1 MSKNLTPRYIVIGLV
16 LAWALMTLWPSVKY
30 QMLSPSDIE
39 EMREMGT
46 LESLE
51 NDIIKQGLDL
61 KGGIY
66 IVLEVDLPTLVST
79 LAINKDSKF
88 EKTLSDVRKSLA
100 ENTQQDFFTVFAN
113 SVSTNGLRLPRY
125 YDVDYGAK
133 PDDIL
138 ASLNEQADDAIN
150 RVLEILQ
157 NRVDQ
162 FGVSEP
168 TIQKQGNRRIIVE
181 LAGIQDS
188 DRARS
193 LLQSTA
199 QLEFCLVKSPEVT
212 NDILSQIDNLV
223 QDNEQLESLVATIN
237 EDYESA
243 DSDELGVSDDKTVS
257 ISELFGDDAE
267 ISKDTSDTSVVV
279 DQNIFQER
287 PFSSLLRALGNDIA
301 VPEKNLYA
309 VKKIINRQEILDK
322 LALGNGQFLFA
333 PSAESFSTNDGI
345 DEKLVNMYYL
355 EKDADLT
362 GGVIE
367 EANATIGGQGTSAVG
382 QPIVLLDMNS
392 EGARTWSRITGAN
405 IGRRIAI
412 VLDKKVHMA
421 PSIRTKISDG
431 GTMIEGFAG
440 MDEAKDIAIVLRA
453 GALPAPVN
461 IIEERIVGPSLGADS
476 VKRGTNSVLLGLGL
490 IIVFMFIYYKLS
502 GSIANFALIWNILLV
517 LSVLASLGA
526 TLTLPGI
533 AALILTVGMSIDAN
547 VIIFERIREELRKGK
562 SVRSAIDG
570 GYNRALTTIIDANVT
585 TLVAALVLYQFGTGP
600 IRGFATV
607 LFWGIIISMFT
618 AIFVTRTI
626 FNSFAGEIAIRPPL
640 VSESYSLA
648 LMYSPIGNV
657 SFQFLF
663 LIQLHTLKRG
673 CLGLRG

>member
-1 MSKNLTPRYIVIGLV
+1 MSKNLTPRYIIIGLV

-39 EMREMGT
+39 EMREIGT

-267 ISKDTSDTSVVV
+267 TSKDTSDTSVVV

-382 QPIVLLDMNS
+382 QSIVLLDMNS

-626 FNSFAGEIAIRPPL
+626 FNSFADRKG
-640 VSESYSLA
+640 
-648 LMYSPIGNV
+648 
-657 SFQFLF
+657 
-663 LIQLHTLKRG
+663 LKK
-673 CLGLRG
+673 LSI

>member
-88 EKTLSDVRKSLA
+88 EKTLSDVRKSLT

-626 FNSFAGEIAIRPPL
+626 FNSFADRKG
-640 VSESYSLA
+640 
-648 LMYSPIGNV
+648 
-657 SFQFLF
+657 
-663 LIQLHTLKRG
+663 LKK
-673 CLGLRG
+673 LSI